1 MTFDDDDSRIYSTT
15 SGFSSGGSST
25 SVLSCCNNN
34 EECKFNNSVKR
45 YYSTMYQKAPSK
57 LRRHI
62 SGDSSSKNDE
72 DTLTLTS
79 SNSCGTNCSFCC
91 SKSSVK
97 SHKKKSLGSNFP
109 EFNNNNTIVK
119 SSICQDQRPFGR
131 KVLLERM

>member
-1 MTFDDDDSRIYSTT
+1 MNFDDDESRIYSTT
-15 SGFSSGGSST
+15 SGFSSGGSSN

-34 EECKFNNSVKR
+34 EECNKG

-62 SGDSSSKNDE
+62 SGHDSSNNGE

-79 SNSCGTNCSFCC
+79 SNSCGTDCSFFCP
-91 SKSSVK
+91 KSPVK
-97 SHKKKSLGSNFP
+97 TQEKKTSDFP
-109 EFNNNNTIVK
+109 DFNKHNTIVK
-119 SSICQDQRPFGR
+119 SSICQDQRSFGR